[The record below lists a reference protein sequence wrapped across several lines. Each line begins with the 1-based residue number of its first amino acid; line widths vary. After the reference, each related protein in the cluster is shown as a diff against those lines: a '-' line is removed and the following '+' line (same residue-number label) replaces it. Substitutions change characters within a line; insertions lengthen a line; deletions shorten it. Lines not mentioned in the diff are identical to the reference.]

1 MRPDN
6 MPRPHTPEFG
16 DTQPKLT
23 DAQVLQAIDVAETWA
38 HQVSEQSLERVARG
52 ISDAAVGVSISLSKA
67 RTAVAGIIAERDA
80 LLRACERKNAA
91 LGVACDRMASLSTRA
106 HDYFLQQYATDVAY
120 NKAAIAYTGTEE

>member
-1 MRPDN
+1 M
-6 MPRPHTPEFG
+6 TPT
-16 DTQPKLT
+16 TQPKLT
-23 DAQVLQAIDVAETWA
+23 DAEVLAIMQGCSNALCTNKHA
-38 HQVSEQSLERVARG
+38 PLATANNR
-52 ISDAAVGVSISLSKA
+52 A